1 MKKNY
6 INPQVQVAQIALES
20 MVLAGSPA
28 PSGDT
33 MGIIDSEGE
42 QW

>member
-1 MKKNY
+1 MTKKFY
-6 INPQVQVAQIALES
+6 INPEVHVAQIALES

-28 PSGDT
+28 ATMDTYDIPS
-33 MGIIDSEGE
+33 E